1 MYSTNLSK
9 LMVNDYFFELIKE
22 EKIHFDWIISDFHFE
37 KPQSNFILFNSNLDT
52 LLLENKIKKSDH
64 ICIIL
69 DQLPTS
75 LLWSEIFWYENII
88 FICPFSG
95 ISSIGHKISQELN
108 QITMFERQ
116 KVENWFPF
124 DMQTLIKIL
133 KRNWLHAVHLVNQE
147 IAENIYEIQAEE
159 ELAIVD
165 KVLID
170 QPEEIHLINNPEA
183 ETLVI
188 GLWNYFEELVK
199 LSEYLLHQEESYHF
213 LALACMEKLSSEEIK
228 LQAKKAKKII
238 LLLDQQYSPELQNLI
253 AQKLNTQGEKIRIL
267 SPLYTKLTTTL
278 TDYQLEQT
286 EFDAEHLAE
295 RVKNS

>member
-133 KRNWLHAVHLVNQE
+133 KKNWLHAVHLINQE

-165 KVLID
+165 KALID

-199 LSEYLLHQEESYHF
+199 LSEYLLHQEERYHF
-213 LALACMEKLSSEEIK
+213 LALACMGKLSSEEIK

-238 LLLDQQYSPELQNLI
+238 LLLDQESSPELQNLI
-253 AQKLNTQGEKIRIL
+253 TQKLNTQREKIRIL

-295 RVKNS
+295 RIKNS

>member
-9 LMVNDYFFELIKE
+9 LMISDYFFELIKE

-69 DQLPTS
+69 DQLPIS
-75 LLWSEIFWYENII
+75 LLWNEIFWYKNII

-95 ISSIGHKISQELN
+95 ISSIGHKISPELN
-108 QITMFERQ
+108 QISMFERQ

-133 KRNWLHAVHLVNQE
+133 KKNWLHALHLINQE
-147 IAENIYEIQAEE
+147 IADNIYEIQAEE

-165 KVLID
+165 KALID
-170 QPEEIHLINNPEA
+170 QPEEIHLINNPEV
-183 ETLVI
+183 ETLII

-199 LSEYLLHQEESYHF
+199 LSEYLLHQEKSYPSSWSTILSWAPESHRT
-213 LALACMEKLSSEEIK
+213 
-228 LQAKKAKKII
+228 KA
-238 LLLDQQYSPELQNLI
+238 QYSRRKNQNSLPSLHKTNNYTYRLSVRTNRVWCR
-253 AQKLNTQGEKIRIL
+253 APSWTYQK
-267 SPLYTKLTTTL
+267 
-278 TDYQLEQT
+278 
-286 EFDAEHLAE
+286 
-295 RVKNS
+295 

>member
-9 LMVNDYFFELIKE
+9 LMISDYFFELIKE

-64 ICIIL
+64 IYVIL
-69 DQLPTS
+69 DQLPMS
-75 LLWSEIFWYENII
+75 LLWNEIFWYENII

-133 KRNWLHAVHLVNQE
+133 KKNWLHAVHLINQE

-165 KVLID
+165 KALID

-199 LSEYLLHQEESYHF
+199 LSEYLLHQEERYHF
-213 LALACMEKLSSEEIK
+213 LALACMGKLSSEEIK

-238 LLLDQQYSPELQNLI
+238 LLLDQESSPELQNLI
-253 AQKLNTQGEKIRIL
+253 TQKLNTQREKIRIL

-295 RVKNS
+295 RIKNS

>member
-22 EKIHFDWIISDFHFE
+22 EKIHFDLIISDFHFE

-133 KRNWLHAVHLVNQE
+133 KKNWLHAVHLINQE

-165 KVLID
+165 KALID

-199 LSEYLLHQEESYHF
+199 LSEYLLHQEERYHC
-213 LALACMEKLSSEEIK
+213 LALACMGKLSSEEIK

-238 LLLDQQYSPELQNLI
+238 LLLDQESSPELQNLI
-253 AQKLNTQGEKIRIL
+253 TQKLNTQREKIRIL

-295 RVKNS
+295 RIKNS

>member
-37 KPQSNFILFNSNLDT
+37 KPQNNFILFNDNLDT

-133 KRNWLHAVHLVNQE
+133 KKDWLHALHLVNQE

-165 KVLID
+165 KALID

-199 LSEYLLHQEESYHF
+199 LSEYLLHQEERYHF
-213 LALACMEKLSSEEIK
+213 LALACMGKLSSEEIK

-238 LLLDQQYSPELQNLI
+238 LLLDQESSPELQNLI
-253 AQKLNTQGEKIRIL
+253 TQKLNTQREKIRIL

-295 RVKNS
+295 RIKNS

>member
-133 KRNWLHAVHLVNQE
+133 KKNWLHAVHLINQE

-165 KVLID
+165 KTLID

-213 LALACMEKLSSEEIK
+213 LGLACMGKLSSEGIK

-238 LLLDQQYSPELQNLI
+238 LLLDQESSPELQNLI

-267 SPLYTKLTTTL
+267 SPLYTKLTTRL

>member
-133 KRNWLHAVHLVNQE
+133 KKNWLHAVHLINQE

-165 KVLID
+165 KALID

-213 LALACMEKLSSEEIK
+213 LALACIRKLSSEELK

-238 LLLDQQYSPELQNLI
+238 LLLDQESSPELQNLI

-295 RVKNS
+295 RIKNC

>member
-9 LMVNDYFFELIKE
+9 LIISDYFFELIKE
-22 EKIHFDWIISDFHFE
+22 EKIHFDWIISDFQFE

-95 ISSIGHKISQELN
+95 ISSIGHKISPELN
-108 QITMFERQ
+108 QISMFESQ

-133 KRNWLHAVHLVNQE
+133 KKNWLHAVHLINQE

-165 KVLID
+165 KSLID

-213 LALACMEKLSSEEIK
+213 LALACMGKLSSEEIK

-238 LLLDQQYSPELQNLI
+238 LLLDQESSPELQNLI
-253 AQKLNTQGEKIRIL
+253 TQKLNTQREKIRIL

-295 RVKNS
+295 RIKNS

>member
-133 KRNWLHAVHLVNQE
+133 KKDWLHAVHLINQE

-165 KVLID
+165 KALID

-199 LSEYLLHQEESYHF
+199 LSEYLLHQEERYHF
-213 LALACMEKLSSEEIK
+213 LALACMGKLSSEEIK

-238 LLLDQQYSPELQNLI
+238 LLLDQESSPELQNLI
-253 AQKLNTQGEKIRIL
+253 TQKLNTQREKIRIL

-295 RVKNS
+295 RIKNS

>member
-133 KRNWLHAVHLVNQE
+133 KKNWLHAVHLINQE

-165 KVLID
+165 KALID

-199 LSEYLLHQEESYHF
+199 LSEYLLHQEERYHF
-213 LALACMEKLSSEEIK
+213 LALACMGKLSSEEIK

-238 LLLDQQYSPELQNLI
+238 LLLDKESSPELQNLI
-253 AQKLNTQGEKIRIL
+253 TQKLNTQREKIRIL

-286 EFDAEHLAE
+286 EFDAEHLTE
-295 RVKNS
+295 RIKNS

>member
-9 LMVNDYFFELIKE
+9 LMISDYFFELIKE
-22 EKIHFDWIISDFHFE
+22 EKIHFDWIISDFPFE
-37 KPQSNFILFNSNLDT
+37 KPQNNFILFNSNLDT

-64 ICIIL
+64 ICIIP
-69 DQLPTS
+69 DQLPMS
-75 LLWSEIFWYENII
+75 LLWNEIFWYENII

-95 ISSIGHKISQELN
+95 ISSIGHKISPELN
-108 QITMFERQ
+108 QISMFESQ

-133 KRNWLHAVHLVNQE
+133 KKDWLHAIHLVNQE

-165 KVLID
+165 KALID

-183 ETLVI
+183 EILVI

-213 LALACMEKLSSEEIK
+213 LALACMGKLSSEEIK

-253 AQKLNTQGEKIRIL
+253 TQKLNTQGEKIRIL

>member
-124 DMQTLIKIL
+124 DMQTLSKIL
-133 KRNWLHAVHLVNQE
+133 KKDWLHALHLINQE

-170 QPEEIHLINNPEA
+170 QPEEIHLINNPGAEA
-183 ETLVI
+183 LII

-213 LALACMEKLSSEEIK
+213 LALACMGKLSSEEIN

-238 LLLDQQYSPELQNLI
+238 FLLDQESSPELQNLI
-253 AQKLNTQGEKIRIL
+253 AQKLNTQGKKIRIL